1 VNGRKPGEPPVSERF
16 AELPRVIGR
25 RVLRVEDGPL
35 LRGEARFL
43 DDLCPAGTLHL
54 AFVRSI
60 HAHAEVL
67 GVDLSEAQ
75 DAPGVAL
82 AFGPEEL
89 RDVPP
94 LTPKL
99 VRTGAAVLSR
109 PILARR
115 RVRFVGEPVAA
126 AVASSRYLAED
137 AAELVAVDY
146 EPLPAVCSIEDAL
159 RPDLPSL
166 HEGHTNVVFR
176 ETREVGAVDEA
187 FRSAS
192 VVVEREF
199 RNPRY
204 NAVPIEPRGVLAAPD
219 GDGLVVWS
227 STQIPHILERSLAEL
242 LGLDGRIRVR
252 CPDIGGGFGQ
262 KAHVYP
268 EEIAVAWAAL
278 RLGRPV
284 KWAEDRVEG
293 LEAATHARDQ
303 LVRARLGV
311 DPTGRILVLE
321 AEVFCDV
328 GAYPIYP
335 WGQILEPLGTP
346 AILPGPYDVRNYRYA
361 THAVASNKGPEGAYR
376 GVGLPVA
383 AYVHE
388 RLMDL
393 AAAELGIDR
402 AEIRRVNF
410 IPPEAF
416 PYSTVSGLRYDSGNY
431 RAALDLALEEIGYA
445 GFPEEQTRAAAEG
458 RRLGLGIASY
468 VEYTGTNSSTYR
480 SRGMSNVLG
489 YDAGRVAVNED
500 GSVSVWTSCPA
511 IGQGVATTF
520 SQIVAHHLGVPLE
533 AVRTELVDTEHSP
546 VGSGS
551 FASRSAISAGGA
563 LIAVAGQVR
572 ERLIETAADALEADP
587 ADVVIADGVVGVR
600 GSLSTGLTLAELAA
614 RAAPG
619 YLDVGEPYDPEETA
633 YPYATHA
640 CVVEVDEETGEVKIL
655 RYVVVE
661 DCGPEINPMIV
672 EGQVHGAT
680 AQGIGGTLY
689 ESMRFSEDGQPQ
701 TANLMDYLVP
711 TACELPDMT
720 VHHLETPAPD
730 LRGGFKG
737 VGEGGS
743 LAPPGALA
751 NAVCDAL
758 GIEVN
763 ELPIHPELV
772 VASLAAGRR

>member
-1 VNGRKPGEPPVSERF
+1 M
-16 AELPRVIGR
+16 IGR

-35 LRGEARFL
+35 LRGEGVFL
-43 DDLCPAGTLHL
+43 DDLTPAGTLHL
-54 AFVRSI
+54 AFVRSV
-60 HAHAEVL
+60 HAHAAVS
-67 GVDLSEAQ
+67 GVELAEARA
-75 DAPGVAL
+75 APGVAL
-82 AFGPEEL
+82 AFGPDEL

-94 LTPKL
+94 LTPQ
-99 VRTGAAVLSR
+99 VARPGAAVLSR
-109 PILARR
+109 PVLAGS
-115 RVRFVGEPVAA
+115 RVRFVGEAIAA
-126 AVASSRYLAED
+126 VVASSRYRAED
-137 AAELVAVDY
+137 AAELVGVDY
-146 EPLPAVCSIEDAL
+146 RPLPAVTSIDDAL

-166 HEGHTNVVFR
+166 HEGHSNVIFR
-176 ETREVGAVDEA
+176 EEREVGNVDGS
-187 FRSAS
+187 FRQAAAI
-192 VVVEREF
+192 VEREF

-204 NAVPIEPRGVLAAPD
+204 NAVPIEARGVLAVPD
-219 GDGLVVWS
+219 GDGLQVWS
-227 STQIPHILERSLAEL
+227 STQIPHVLEYALAEL
-242 LGLDGRIRVR
+242 LGLGSRVRVR
-252 CPDIGGGFGQ
+252 CPEIGGGFGQ

-278 RLGRPV
+278 RLDAPV
-284 KWAEDRVEG
+284 KWAEDRAEG
-293 LEAATHARDQ
+293 LEAATHAREQ
-303 LVRARLGV
+303 VVRARLAV
-311 DPTGRILVLE
+311 DSRGRILALDS
-321 AEVFCDV
+321 EVYCDV
-328 GAYPIYP
+328 GAYAIYP

-346 AILPGPYDVRNYRYA
+346 AILPGPYDVCNYRYV
-361 THAVASNKGPEGAYR
+361 THALASNKGPEGAYR

-383 AYVHE
+383 AFVHE

-410 IPPEAF
+410 VPPEAF
-416 PYSTVSGLRYDSGNY
+416 PYRTASGLCYDSGNY
-431 RAALDLALEEIGYA
+431 RAALDLALEEIGYREFA
-445 GFPEEQTRAAAEG
+445 EEQARAAGNG
-458 RRLGLGIASY
+458 RRLGLGISSY
-468 VEYTGTNSSTYR
+468 VEYTGTNSDTYR
-480 SRGMSNVLG
+480 SRGMRNVLG
-489 YDAGRVAVNED
+489 YDAGRVAVNGD

-520 SQIVAHHLGVPLE
+520 SQIVAHHLGVPIDL
-533 AVRTELVDTEHSP
+533 VRTELVDTKYSP

-563 LIAVAGQVR
+563 LISVAGKLR
-572 ERLIETAADALEADP
+572 ERLIETAADALEANP
-587 ADVVIADGVVGVR
+587 ADIVIAGSVVAVR
-600 GSLSTGLTLAELAA
+600 GSLSTGLTFAELAA

-640 CVVEVDEETGEVKIL
+640 CVVEVDDETGEVRIL

-661 DCGPEINPMIV
+661 DCGPEINPIVV

-701 TANLMDYLVP
+701 TASLMDYLVP
-711 TACELPDMT
+711 TACEVPGIA
-720 VHHLETPAPD
+720 VHHLETPAPN

-751 NAVCDAL
+751 NAVSDAL

-763 ELPIHPELV
+763 RLPIQPEHV
-772 VASLAAGRR
+772 VAALAAAG